1 MGNNKSTH
9 AESFLAIPWGENGA
23 KAFFGEIIY
32 GSGSKLREPFF
43 SPSFGLRDFLVWNVF
58 SLWKCGRVSL
68 EILIISYCLHQFECV
83 ILVTSVFTLLFVSL
97 ILSHIFANSTAFQRY
112 FS

>member
-32 GSGSKLREPFF
+32 GPGSKLRVPFF
-43 SPSFGLRDFLVWNVF
+43 S
-58 SLWKCGRVSL
+58 
-68 EILIISYCLHQFECV
+68 LH
-83 ILVTSVFTLLFVSL
+83 L
-97 ILSHIFANSTAFQRY
+97 A
-112 FS
+112 

>member
-32 GSGSKLREPFF
+32 GSGSKLRVPFF
-43 SPSFGLRDFLVWNVF
+43 S
-58 SLWKCGRVSL
+58 
-68 EILIISYCLHQFECV
+68 LH
-83 ILVTSVFTLLFVSL
+83 L
-97 ILSHIFANSTAFQRY
+97 A
-112 FS
+112 